1 MILNEFGNLKK
12 VVVGTELNFS
22 KRAMDF
28 TFRNMYKENLKL
40 DSIYNNI
47 FDNYELNYELVQERI
62 TDLDNLA
69 KVLEDR
75 GIEVI
80 RPDTYQTPQ
89 YFEYESKNYMKS
101 AASNVRDLT
110 FTYDDFILETPVSV
124 INRLHENE
132 LFLNKVYES
141 VNHNIELIKPKQP
154 LITKE
159 SMDTSSWEMVR
170 DRLTRLAN
178 PDNRKKFTPFMDAAN
193 MIKINDDIICN
204 IGSVNQYNYYE
215 NLKETLKVLGYNV
228 KLHMVFMADSHI
240 DGTLLPLKE
249 GVFLAN
255 EQFLGTDYIRNNL
268 PTKFKNWK
276 IIYAQD
282 SYQEDR
288 IYWDEITKNPISL
301 ASSRGM
307 DINVLSLNRN
317 EILINDDAFRTAEL
331 LYKNGFSPIPIKF
344 RHGEIF
350 AGGIHCSTLDIE
362 REN

>member
-12 VVVGTELNFS
+12 VVVGTELNFQ
-22 KRAMDF
+22 KRTMDF

-47 FDNYELNYELVQERI
+47 FDDYELNYELVQERI
-62 TDLDNLA
+62 EDLDNLA
-69 KVLEDR
+69 NTLTQK

-89 YFEYESKNYMKS
+89 YFDYNGKNYMKS
-101 AASNVRDLT
+101 AASNVRDLV
-110 FTYDDFILETPVSV
+110 FTYDDFILETPISV

-132 LFLNKVYES
+132 LFLKKVYE
-141 VNHNIELIKPKQP
+141 NLNYNIELIKLEQP
-154 LITKE
+154 IINRET
-159 SMDTSSWEMVR
+159 MDTSSWENVR
-170 DRLTRLAN
+170 
-178 PDNRKKFTPFMDAAN
+178 NRISDSVSRNKFAPLMDAAN

-215 NLKETLKVLGYNV
+215 ILKKTLHLHGYKV
-228 KLHMVFMADSHI
+228 KIHPVFVADSHI
-240 DGTLLPLKE
+240 DGTLIPLKE

-255 EQFLGTDYIRNNL
+255 EQFLGTNYIINNL

-282 SYQEDR
+282 SYKEDR

-317 EILINDDAFRTAEL
+317 EILINDDAFRTSEL
-331 LYKNGFSPIPIKF
+331 LYKNGFTPIPIKF